1 VAWAQDTLPAP
12 AVTVPANLPLSAEK
26 RAEFE
31 SAMKAR
37 DYTRAETLL
46 LEAIEDNPKSPELLK
61 AAAGVFF
68 LHKNYLNAAI
78 AFAKADR
85 LQPLDEASR
94 FTLAMAYVVL
104 GRRDWA
110 RPELEKL
117 AAANPRDP
125 RHIYW
130 LARLDYDDQKF
141 AAAVENLR
149 KAIAIQPD
157 FMKAHDNLAL
167 CQEALG
173 QYDEAERTWQEANRL
188 NRAQRPSSAWP
199 PLNFGIMLLKLG
211 KLEAAE
217 VHLRE
222 ALQYDPKF
230 AEPHYRLGML
240 LEKQGKTAEAIEEL
254 TQAASFDPSYP
265 EPQYALARLY
275 RQTGESEKAQA
286 ALREFQ
292 KRKAQRREQGQR

>member
-1 VAWAQDTLPAP
+1 MPAP
-12 AVTVPANLPLSAEK
+12 AVTAPANLSLSAEE

-37 DYTRAETLL
+37 DYTRAETVLL
-46 LEAIEDNPKSPELLK
+46 DAIKANPSSAELLK
-61 AAAGVFF
+61 LAAGVFF
-68 LHKNYLNAAI
+68 LDKNYLNAAI

-117 AAANPRDP
+117 AAANPQETRY
-125 RHIYW
+125 IYW

-141 AAAVENLR
+141 AAAVQNLR

-173 QYDEAERTWQEANRL
+173 QYEEAERAWQEANRL
-188 NRAQRPSSAWP
+188 NRTQRPSSAWP

-217 VHLRE
+217 THLRE
-222 ALQYDPKF
+222 ALQYDAKF
-230 AEPHYRLGML
+230 AEAHYRLGML
-240 LEKQGKTAEAIEEL
+240 LEKQGKTVEAIEEL
-254 TQAASFDPSYP
+254 SQAASLDLDYP

-275 RQTGESEKAQA
+275 RQTGENEKAQA

-292 KRKAQRREQGQR
+292 KRKAARREEGKRE